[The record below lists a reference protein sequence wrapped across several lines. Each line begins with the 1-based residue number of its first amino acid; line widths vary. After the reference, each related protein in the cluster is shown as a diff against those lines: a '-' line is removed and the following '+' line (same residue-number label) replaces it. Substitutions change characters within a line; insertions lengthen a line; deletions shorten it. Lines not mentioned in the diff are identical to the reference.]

1 MTVLVTGVAGFI
13 GFSLAARLLH
23 EGESVFGIDNLSPYY
38 DVALKEARLQLLRRD
53 PRFRFARLDIA
64 DRAAIESFFARERFA
79 IIVHLAGQV
88 GVRYSIE
95 QPLAYVDANLVGFAH
110 ILQGALAQRI
120 NHFVFASSSSVYG
133 ANRKL
138 PFSEEDN
145 VDRPITLYG
154 ATKKANELVA
164 HSYAHLFGL
173 PSTGLRFFTVYGP
186 WGRPDMAL
194 FKFTRAILAGEPI
207 PVYNEGRMVRDFTY
221 IDDVVEAI
229 VRVMAAP
236 PTSAGD
242 SGAEG
247 PNGSD
252 APYRIFNVGNGRPV
266 ELLDY
271 IRTLETCLGRTAE
284 LRLLPMQPGDITQTM
299 ADVSRLERAVG
310 YRPLTTV
317 DEGVRRFVEWYLA
330 HYRTAP

>member
-13 GFSLAARLLH
+13 GFSLAARLLR

-38 DVALKEARLQLLRRD
+38 DVALKEARLALLQRD
-53 PRFRFARLDIA
+53 PSFRFARLDIA
-64 DRAAIESFFARERFA
+64 DRAAMASLFAREHFDT
-79 IIVHLAGQV
+79 IVHLAGQV
-88 GVRYSIE
+88 GVRYSLE

-110 ILQGALAQRI
+110 ILEGARAQRVS
-120 NHFVFASSSSVYG
+120 HFVFASSSSVYG

-138 PFSEEDN
+138 PFSEDDN
-145 VDRPITLYG
+145 VDQPITLYG
-154 ATKKANELVA
+154 ATKKANELIA

-173 PSTGLRFFTVYGP
+173 PCTGLRFFTVYGP

-194 FKFTRAILAGEPI
+194 IKFTRAILAGEPI
-207 PVYNEGRMVRDFTY
+207 PVYNGGRMVRDFTY

-247 PNGSD
+247 LGGSEV
-252 APYRIFNVGNGRPV
+252 PYRIFNVGNGRPV

-271 IRTLETCLGRTAE
+271 IRTLEKWLGRTAE
-284 LRLLPMQPGDITQTM
+284 LRLLPMQPGDIAATM

-310 YRPLTTV
+310 FRPLTTV

-330 HYRTAP
+330 HYQDAP

>member
-13 GFSLAARLLH
+13 GFSLASRLLR

-38 DVALKEARLQLLRRD
+38 DVALKEARLQLLQCD
-53 PRFRFARLDIA
+53 QRFRFARLDIA

-79 IIVHLAGQV
+79 LIVHLAGQV

-110 ILQGALAQRI
+110 ILEGARAQRVS
-120 NHFVFASSSSVYG
+120 HFVFASSSSVYG

-154 ATKKANELVA
+154 ATKKANELIA
-164 HSYAHLFGL
+164 YSYAHLFGL

-229 VRVMAAP
+229 VRVVAAP
-236 PTSAGD
+236 PSGSGD

-247 PNGSD
+247 PTASD
-252 APYRIFNVGNGRPV
+252 VPYRIFNVGNGRPV

-271 IRTLETCLGRTAE
+271 IRTLERCLGRTAG
-284 LRLLPMQPGDITQTM
+284 LRLLPMQPGDIAATM

-310 YRPLTTV
+310 FRPLTTV

-330 HYRTAP
+330 HYQVAP

>member
-13 GFSLAARLLH
+13 GFSLAARLLR

-38 DVALKEARLQLLRRD
+38 DVALKEARLQLLQRD
-53 PRFRFARLDIA
+53 PRFRFVRLDIA
-64 DRAAIESFFARERFA
+64 DRAAIASFFAREHFDT
-79 IIVHLAGQV
+79 IVHLAGQV
-88 GVRYSIE
+88 GVRYSLE
-95 QPLAYVDANLVGFAH
+95 QPLAYVDANLVGFSH
-110 ILQGALAQRI
+110 ILEGALAQRVS
-120 NHFVFASSSSVYG
+120 HFVFASSSSVYG

-164 HSYAHLFGL
+164 YSYAHLFGL

-194 FKFTRAILAGEPI
+194 IKFTRAILAGEPI

-236 PTSAGD
+236 PTSEGD
-242 SGAEG
+242 GGAEG
-247 PNGSD
+247 PDGSEV
-252 APYRIFNVGNGRPV
+252 PYRIFNVGNGRPV

-271 IRTLETCLGRTAE
+271 IRTLEKWLGRTAE
-284 LRLLPMQPGDITQTM
+284 LRLLPMQPGDIAQTM

-310 YRPLTTV
+310 FRPLTTV
-317 DEGVRRFVEWYLA
+317 DEGVRRFVEWYLM
-330 HYRTAP
+330 HYRAAP